1 VRSDPAR
8 VLREYCVAPLRADL
22 LASGASVLVVRGA
35 DAVAE
40 LRATTTRFDAAWVE
54 LERLA
59 SSDAEALARDVARV
73 LCAGAQIICLVPGG
87 TPLLPSLRL
96 ALRRDG
102 DAGAWRERRAAAAAW
117 HRVLDPLVEWRRR
130 RGLCILVPPGRAWPH
145 ERPLVFGLLA
155 AAEHLV
161 RSSLPFRELGVWS
174 LLEGVRR

>member
-8 VLREYCVAPLRADL
+8 VLREYLVAPLRADS
-22 LASGASVLVVRGA
+22 LAAGASVLVVRGA
-35 DAVAE
+35 DVVAE

-59 SSDAEALARDVARV
+59 SSDAEALARGVARA
-73 LCAGAQIICLVPGG
+73 LRTGARISCLVPGA
-87 TPLLPSLRL
+87 TPLVPSLRL

-102 DAGAWRERRAAAAAW
+102 DAGAWREQRAAAAAW

-130 RGLCILVPPGRAWPH
+130 RGLCVLVPPSPEWPH

-155 AAEHLV
+155 AAEQLV
-161 RSSLPFRELGVWS
+161 GSSLPFRELGHWS